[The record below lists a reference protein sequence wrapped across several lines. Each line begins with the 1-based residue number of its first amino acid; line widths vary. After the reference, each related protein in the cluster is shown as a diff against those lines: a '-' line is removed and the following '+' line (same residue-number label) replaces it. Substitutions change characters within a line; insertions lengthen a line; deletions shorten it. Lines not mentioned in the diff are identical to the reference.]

1 VPSLP
6 ANWWGKF
13 NLKVAMNAEGLQLN
27 NGSNSEIMRRIQYA
41 LEAAVD
47 SIRSFIPG
55 EVKAEFKSG
64 DDPVTEADRTINRI
78 LRSALVRDGEG
89 WLSEESVDDLAR
101 LKKERVW
108 VVDPLDGTREFVNGT
123 PEWSI
128 SVAFVE
134 NGRAVAGGVCN
145 PATGELFLGAIG
157 HGISLNGSPV
167 RPSDRKSLVGGV
179 VLASRSEVK
188 RGEWNCFRQAPFM
201 TRPMG
206 SVAYKLALV
215 AAGLADATWTL
226 IPKNEWD
233 IAAGTALVECAGGFV
248 RYPDNTPLVFNRRST
263 LLPGL
268 FACGPYLLEQVSAVL
283 ESSANVITRTERS
296 ISPRQGIVS

>member
-1 VPSLP
+1 MK
-6 ANWWGKF
+6 AQ
-13 NLKVAMNAEGLQLN
+13 GLDLN
-27 NGSNSEIMRRIQYA
+27 NGSILKILRRIHDA
-41 LEAAVD
+41 LEEAVH
-47 SIRSFIPG
+47 SIRLIVPG
-55 EVKAEFKSG
+55 AVKVEFKSG

-78 LRSALVRDGEG
+78 LRRALVRDGEG
-89 WLSEESVDDLAR
+89 WLSEESVDDSAR

-108 VVDPLDGTREFVNGT
+108 VVDPLDGTREFVNGI

-134 NGRAVAGGVCN
+134 NGRAIAGGVCN

-157 HGISLNGSPV
+157 HGISRNGIPV
-167 RPSDRKSLVGGV
+167 QPSVRKNLAGGV

-188 RGEWNCFRQAPFM
+188 RGEWKCFRQAPFL
-201 TRPMG
+201 TRPVG

-215 AAGLADATWTL
+215 AAGLADATWTV

-233 IAAGTALVECAGGFV
+233 IAAGAALVECAGGFV
-248 RYPDNTPLVFNRRST
+248 RYPDNTPLLFNRKST

-268 FACGPYLLEQVSAVL
+268 FACGPYLLEQVRAAL
-283 ESSANVITRTERS
+283 ESNVNALARSARP
-296 ISPRQGIVS
+296 ISPRQGVVS

>member
-1 VPSLP
+1 
-6 ANWWGKF
+6 
-13 NLKVAMNAEGLQLN
+13 MN
-27 NGSNSEIMRRIQYA
+27 NGSILKILRRIHDA
-41 LEAAVD
+41 LEEAVH
-47 SIRSFIPG
+47 SIRLIVPG
-55 EVKAEFKSG
+55 AVKVEFKSG

-78 LRSALVRDGEG
+78 LRRALVRDGEG
-89 WLSEESVDDLAR
+89 WLSEESVDDSAR

-108 VVDPLDGTREFVNGT
+108 VVDPLDGTREFVNGI

-134 NGRAVAGGVCN
+134 NGRAIAGGVCN

-157 HGISLNGSPV
+157 HGISRNGIPV
-167 RPSDRKSLVGGV
+167 QPSVRKNLAGGV

-188 RGEWNCFRQAPFM
+188 RGEWKCFRQAPFL
-201 TRPMG
+201 TRPVG

-215 AAGLADATWTL
+215 AAGLADATWTV

-233 IAAGTALVECAGGFV
+233 IAAGAALVECAGGFV
-248 RYPDNTPLVFNRRST
+248 RYPDNTPLLFNRKST

-268 FACGPYLLEQVSAVL
+268 FACGPYLLEQVRAAL
-283 ESSANVITRTERS
+283 ESNVNALARSARP
-296 ISPRQGIVS
+296 ISPRQGVVS